1 MEGDAR
7 SNGSERRLAWISRT
21 PRGAIADWEER
32 SLSPPAPGTDM
43 PGTPGTLTAYALLL
57 WYALGLSFVF
67 SGYITVSTNMVSKK
81 GYTPGHWTLPT
92 VHDAISNTQFEHYSY
107 DSTKSYGVRPKVS
120 PSANAAAHA
129 QP

>member
-43 PGTPGTLTAYALLL
+43 PVTPDPNRVRTTTMVR
-57 WYALGLSFVF
+57 FRFIFRVF
-67 SGYITVSTNMVSKK
+67 WVYNC
-81 GYTPGHWTLPT
+81 
-92 VHDAISNTQFEHYSY
+92 
-107 DSTKSYGVRPKVS
+107 
-120 PSANAAAHA
+120 
-129 QP
+129 